1 MEEIKIYHS
10 PWRMLLLLLICAG
23 ATAGSIFM
31 LHHPKTGFHVF
42 VAWLCIAFSGLG
54 GLYMLYYTLK
64 ESISDIPYLTITDT
78 SCTIIQGDKH
88 TVINFAD
95 VESFEVA
102 RIRNQEFVT
111 IHYKPDVENQKIEN
125 ASIHGRILREM
136 NKGLVNAQEIIATTG
151 TSMETQELYN
161 LLNDRL
167 RRFHNIHH

>member
-1 MEEIKIYHS
+1 
-10 PWRMLLLLLICAG
+10 MLLLLLICAG

-31 LHHPKTGFHVF
+31 LHHPRHTWSIFELI
-42 VAWLCIAFSGLG
+42 VAWLCIAFFGLG

-102 RIRNQEFVT
+102 RIRNQEFVA

-125 ASIHGRILREM
+125 ASIPSRILREM

-151 TSMETQELYN
+151 ASMETQELYI

-167 RRFHNIHH
+167 RRLQNKN